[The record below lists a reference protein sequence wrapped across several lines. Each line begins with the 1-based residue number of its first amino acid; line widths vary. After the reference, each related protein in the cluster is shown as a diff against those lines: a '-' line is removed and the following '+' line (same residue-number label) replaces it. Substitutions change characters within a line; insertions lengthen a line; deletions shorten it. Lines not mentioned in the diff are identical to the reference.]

1 MRDQRW
7 TTDSSEFWVILGM
20 RGKGTSLAI
29 AWIAS
34 TMVSERAMVGDFQ
47 GCFPVAKY
55 VTRGLYDFGKLT
67 KSDMAAS

>member
-1 MRDQRW
+1 
-7 TTDSSEFWVILGM
+7 M
-20 RGKGTSLAI
+20 RGKGTSLAR
-29 AWIAS
+29 IAS

-55 VTRGLYDFGKLT
+55 VNRGLYDFGKLT

>member
-1 MRDQRW
+1 
-7 TTDSSEFWVILGM
+7 M